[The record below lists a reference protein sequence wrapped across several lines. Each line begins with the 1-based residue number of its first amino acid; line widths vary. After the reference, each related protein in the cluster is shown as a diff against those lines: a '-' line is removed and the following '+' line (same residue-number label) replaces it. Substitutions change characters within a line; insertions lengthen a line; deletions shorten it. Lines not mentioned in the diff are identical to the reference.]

1 MAKDDEREKKDNEMM
16 GLALR
21 EASLALEEGEV
32 PVGCVVADS
41 GTGEILAHGRNATHA
56 TGDASTHAEVVAL
69 RALENLTSQVA
80 YLTLYVTCEPCVMCA
95 AAITSTRLFTRIVYG
110 CANARFGGCGSI
122 RCINPNDDDV
132 EITTGVRVE
141 DALKYLTAFYEVS
154 NPYSPNP
161 KPRKRKRDITAKGE

>member
-1 MAKDDEREKKDNEMM
+1 MM

-32 PVGCVVADS
+32 PVGCIVMNS
-41 GTGEILAHGRNATHA
+41 GTGEILAYGRNATHA

-69 RALENLTSQVA
+69 RALENLTSDVA

-110 CANARFGGCGSI
+110 CANARFGGCGSV
-122 RCINPNDDDV
+122 RKVTSDDGL

-141 DALKYLTAFYEVS
+141 DALKYLTAFYQVS

-161 KPRKRKRDITAKGE
+161 KPRKRKRDICANGDAKKS